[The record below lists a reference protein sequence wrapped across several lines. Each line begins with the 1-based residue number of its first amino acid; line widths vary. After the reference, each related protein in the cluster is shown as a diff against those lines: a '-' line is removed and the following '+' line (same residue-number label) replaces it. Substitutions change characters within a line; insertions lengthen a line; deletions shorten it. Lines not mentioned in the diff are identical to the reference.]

1 MNEQYGLAPSSFCY
15 FCCSYLRFAV
25 DDVVSEVLDSCHG
38 AESSDYDNERW
49 RRLVRHRSLS
59 LSSLS
64 LFFSRYSSR
73 AILLAL
79 FFSLTL
85 SLSFQNRRWRKCF
98 NFLLLLLLLLL
109 HFFFLSRNQFLEKKR
124 ERERRERE
132 RERRPWR
139 LEVMIRRLWFRG

>member
-64 LFFSRYSSR
+64 LFFSRYSSPT
-73 AILLAL
+73 ILL
-79 FFSLTL
+79 SHSL
-85 SLSFQNRRWRKCF
+85 SLVSKPPLAKMLQFSSSSSSSSSS
-98 NFLLLLLLLLL
+98 
-109 HFFFLSRNQFLEKKR
+109 FFFLSRNQFLEKKR

-139 LEVMIRRLWFRG
+139 LEVMIRRLWFPG